1 MGRNETMNDIE
12 PKQETAPQTVRGLVA
27 PWWHCCLL
35 TLLIVATSALG
46 SLHSA
51 KNSMA
56 AHHLANYGLTLAWE
70 WALAGFAYWGIRLRR
85 TPLSDLLGVR
95 RRGVKE
101 FFIDVGVAAVF
112 WIFSLIVLAALAII
126 LRLFH
131 LEGAQKQISQLAP
144 ASLAEAA
151 LWITLSVSAG
161 ICEEFVFRGYLQQQF
176 ARASGRLWVGV
187 LVSAVL
193 FGAAHGY
200 EGLAGMLMITVYGAL
215 FGLLAIRRE
224 SLRAGMIAH
233 GWHDS
238 ITGLALWALRR
249 AHVPLG
255 LAGDF
260 FLAIASVEMNRVGDS
275 CDSSRT
281 NLYFFLDTL
290 FRDLYT
296 FR

>member
-1 MGRNETMNDIE
+1 MGRNKTMNDIE
-12 PKQETAPQTVRGLVA
+12 TTQETASPPRPQTVRGLVA
-27 PWWHCCLL
+27 PWWHCSLL
-35 TLLIVATSALG
+35 MLLIVATSALG

-51 KNSMA
+51 KSSMA
-56 AHHLANYGLTLAWE
+56 THHLANYGVTLAWE
-70 WALAGFAYWGIRLRR
+70 WALAGIAYWGIRLRK

-95 RRGVKE
+95 RRGVRE
-101 FFIDVGVAAVF
+101 FFIDVGVAALF
-112 WIFSLIVLAALAII
+112 WIFSLMVLAALAVI

-151 LWITLSVSAG
+151 VWIALSISAG

-176 ARASGRLWVGV
+176 ARATGRWWVGV

-193 FGAAHGY
+193 FGGAHGY
-200 EGLAGMLMITVYGAL
+200 EGLAGMLMITAYGAL
-215 FGLLAIRRE
+215 FGLLAIRRG

-255 LAGDF
+255 LA
-260 FLAIASVEMNRVGDS
+260 
-275 CDSSRT
+275 
-281 NLYFFLDTL
+281 
-290 FRDLYT
+290 
-296 FR
+296 